1 MWDGHLGCCV
11 KKRQNKLLAKC
22 SLGICSIH
30 LCVCRSGQRTT
41 VRWVGN
47 RRIICVNRWG
57 AIVCWV
63 LHRSHWGV
71 PWCWQCVGHTAT
83 ISVLDF
89 KLCV

>member
-57 AIVCWV
+57 AIA
-63 LHRSHWGV
+63 RWGACRV
-71 PWCWQCVGHTAT
+71 T
-83 ISVLDF
+83 ICCLASLTE
-89 KLCV
+89 L

>member
-22 SLGICSIH
+22 SLGICTIH

-41 VRWVGN
+41 VRWVRN

-57 AIVCWV
+57 SQEDPPAKEKKPKAEKTEADC
-63 LHRSHWGV
+63 L
-71 PWCWQCVGHTAT
+71 
-83 ISVLDF
+83 
-89 KLCV
+89 